1 LFKLILT
8 TANVLLGII
17 MVKYFKFFLYS
28 SLLGVFVSILF
39 ILAHDILTQDNL
51 FEFWEFLLTLFIP
64 SLTATIFSKIFKL
77 ELITF
82 IAISNLIFIVPILGA
97 SFGAS
102 GSEPFISYVLLGLV
116 GGAFWSLP
124 FIIYTIVR
132 NKLSKH

>member
-1 LFKLILT
+1 ML
-8 TANVLLGII
+8 
-17 MVKYFKFFLYS
+17 KYLKFFLYS
-28 SLLGVFVSILF
+28 SLLGAFVSILF
-39 ILAHDILTQDNL
+39 TLIHDILTQDNL

-64 SLTATIFSKIFKL
+64 SLTAIIFSKILKL
-77 ELITF
+77 ALIKF
-82 IAISNLIFIVPILGA
+82 IAISNLTFIVPILGA

>member
-1 LFKLILT
+1 
-8 TANVLLGII
+8 

-97 SFGAS
+97 AFGAS